1 MLLITQPSNVVYL
14 SGFPRSSGTVL
25 IVDRD
30 GLVTALVPALDY
42 WRALDYIRLEK
53 FTVVPYATYKLP
65 DVELNIVQPPH
76 IYVPEVLKG
85 LSAKKVGVDNPY
97 SRLVNEIEKVLGS
110 PVQDLSERIADVRA
124 IKHEEEVELM
134 RKALH
139 ITEKSIRNV
148 LNEFKPGISEKAI
161 AALAEYHIRSEG
173 ADGLAFETIVA
184 FGPNAAYPHATVTDR
199 TLGKNDVVVMDL
211 GAQVNNY
218 SSDLT
223 RTILVGNM
231 EEVKKV
237 IEIVSEAV
245 AASID
250 FVRDGASA
258 EEIDGKARDIIRK
271 SGYGKYFI
279 HSLGHGVGIEVHEK
293 PRIAQG
299 SKDVLREGMV
309 VTIEPGVYIPGKFGV
324 RIENMVVV
332 RKYRAEVLNSL
343 ETIIE
348 V

>member
-1 MLLITQPSNVVYL
+1 
-14 SGFPRSSGTVL
+14 
-25 IVDRD
+25 VDRD
-30 GLVTALVPALDY
+30 GFVTAFVPALDY
-42 WRALDYIRLEK
+42 WRALDYIKLEK

-65 DVELNIVQPPH
+65 DMELNVVQPPH
-76 IYVPEVLKG
+76 EYVPEVLKK
-85 LSAKKVGVDNPY
+85 LSARKVGVDNPY
-97 SRLVNEIEKVLGS
+97 NKLVDEIRKTMGPNVL
-110 PVQDLSERIADVRA
+110 DLSERIADARA

-134 RKALH
+134 RKALR
-139 ITEKSIRNV
+139 ITEESVEKV
-148 LNEFKPGISEKAI
+148 LNELKPGVSEKAV
-161 AALAEYHIRSEG
+161 AALVEYHMRSEG

-199 TLGKNDVVVMDL
+199 TLGKDDIAVMDL
-211 GAQVNNY
+211 GAQVSSY

-223 RTILVGNM
+223 RTILVGNVG
-231 EEVKKV
+231 EVKKV
-237 IEIVSEAV
+237 VEVVSEAV
-245 AASID
+245 AVSID
-250 FVRDGASA
+250 FVKDGVSA
-258 EEIDGKARDIIRK
+258 EEVDGKARDIIRK

-324 RIENMVVV
+324 RIENMVLV
-332 RKYRAEVLNSL
+332 RKYGAEVLNSL
-343 ETIIE
+343 RTIIE